1 MTQTARRDQM
11 ARAGS
16 WLTEGLRRLGRPVRQ
31 TRSAQIGRV
40 LFFVV
45 AVALAALCL
54 VVVAVSAL
62 AADPPAGSAWLGA
75 LALLGSAIVAEAFPV
90 PIEGVSAGRTSLATV
105 FIVGAAVIY
114 DWRLAVL
121 IGFLTMTAIEL
132 GRRRAPVRVAFNTGL
147 YTLAAGAAGA
157 TAAAMP
163 GGGLL
168 LRCVA
173 ALVTSS
179 AFYLVNIGLLGTLIA
194 RLESKPLLNTLTG
207 SLFSTTLPFAIMA
220 SLTVMLV
227 ALWDRSPYL
236 AIALVGPLVS
246 IALYQRRQHDAL
258 DRLREL
264 DRLKD
269 EFIAVTSHELRTP
282 LASVY
287 GAAMTLQRQE
297 LDPEQRESMLGVIYR
312 ESTRLARLVDQV
324 LWASRLESGGVT
336 TRIESC
342 DPVELVE
349 EVVEAERTHMPAGLS
364 LTVAAD
370 EPAPRVAADGE
381 KVKQVLMNLI
391 DNAVKYSAGS
401 SGIEVSLRAAND
413 LVRFSVR
420 DDGLGIPLVEQQR
433 IFDKFHRLD
442 PNMTRGV
449 GGTGLGLY
457 ICKELVDQMNG
468 RIWVTSRE
476 GEGSTFAFE
485 LPIAQTQR

>member
-324 LWASRLESGGVT
+324 LWASRLESGRVT
-336 TRIESC
+336 TKIESC

-370 EPAPRVAADGE
+370 APAPRVAADGE

>member
-1 MTQTARRDQM
+1 MAQTVRTHWV

-16 WLTEGLRRLGRPVRQ
+16 WLTEGFRHPLQAVRRPA
-31 TRSAQIGRV
+31 SPEIGRV
-40 LFFVV
+40 LVLVV
-45 AVALAALCL
+45 GVALAALVL
-54 VVVAVSAL
+54 VAIAVSAL
-62 AADPPAGSAWLGA
+62 AADPPTASESLGA

-121 IGFLTMTAIEL
+121 TGFLAMTTIEL
-132 GRRRAPVRVAFNTGL
+132 GRRRAPIRVAFNTGV

-157 TAAAMP
+157 TAAALP

-168 LRCVA
+168 VRCLT
-173 ALVTSS
+173 ALITTS

-194 RLESKPLLNTLTG
+194 RFESKPLLHTLTG
-207 SLFSTTLPFAIMA
+207 SLFSTTVPFAIMA
-220 SLTVMLV
+220 SLTVILV
-227 ALWDRSPYL
+227 ALWDRSPFL
-236 AIALVGPLVS
+236 AVALVGPLVS
-246 IALYQRRQHDAL
+246 IALYQRRQHGTL

-269 EFIAVTSHELRTP
+269 EFIAITSHELRTP

-312 ESTRLARLVDQV
+312 ESARLARLVDQV
-324 LWASRLESGGVT
+324 LWASRLESGRVT
-336 TRIESC
+336 TTIESC
-342 DPVELVE
+342 DPVELVA
-349 EVVEAERTHMPAGLS
+349 EVVEAEQTHMPAGLS

-370 EPAPRVAADGE
+370 GSAPRIAADGE
-381 KVKQVLMNLI
+381 KVKQVLTNLI
-391 DNAVKYSAGS
+391 DNAVKYSTEGG
-401 SGIEVSLRAAND
+401 GIEVSLQAAND

-457 ICKELVDQMNG
+457 ICRELVDQMNG

-485 LPIAQTQR
+485 LPVAQAQL

>member
-1 MTQTARRDQM
+1 
-11 ARAGS
+11 
-16 WLTEGLRRLGRPVRQ
+16 
-31 TRSAQIGRV
+31 
-40 LFFVV
+40 
-45 AVALAALCL
+45 VALIAVGL
-54 VVVAVSAL
+54 VAVAVSAL
-62 AADPPAGSAWLGA
+62 AADPPTASESLGA

-121 IGFLTMTAIEL
+121 IGFLTMTTIEL
-132 GRRRAPVRVAFNTGL
+132 GRRRAPIRVAFNTGV

-157 TAAAMP
+157 TMAALP

-168 LRCVA
+168 VRCLS

-179 AFYLVNIGLLGTLIA
+179 AFYVVNIGLLGTLIA
-194 RLESKPLLNTLTG
+194 RFESKPLLHTLTG
-207 SLFSTTLPFAIMA
+207 SLFSTTVPFAIMA
-220 SLTVMLV
+220 SLTVILV
-227 ALWDRSPYL
+227 ALWDRSPFL
-236 AIALVGPLVS
+236 AVALVGPLVS
-246 IALYQRRQHDAL
+246 IALYQRRQHGTL

-312 ESTRLARLVDQV
+312 ESARLARLVDQV
-324 LWASRLESGGVT
+324 LWASRLESGRVT
-336 TRIESC
+336 TTIESC

-349 EVVEAERTHMPAGLS
+349 EVVEAEQTHMPTGLS
-364 LTVAAD
+364 LTIAAD

-381 KVKQVLMNLI
+381 KVKQVLTNLI
-391 DNAVKYSAGS
+391 DNAVKYSTEGG
-401 SGIEVSLRAAND
+401 GIEVSLQAAND

-457 ICKELVDQMNG
+457 ICRELVDQMNG

-485 LPIAQTQR
+485 LPVAQAQP

>member
-1 MTQTARRDQM
+1 
-11 ARAGS
+11 
-16 WLTEGLRRLGRPVRQ
+16 
-31 TRSAQIGRV
+31 V
-40 LFFVV
+40 LLFVI
-45 AVALAALCL
+45 AVALTAVFL
-54 VVVAVSAL
+54 VAVAVSAL
-62 AADPPAGSAWLGA
+62 AADPPTASESLGA

-114 DWRLAVL
+114 DWRLGVL
-121 IGFLTMTAIEL
+121 IGFLTMTTIEL
-132 GRRRAPVRVAFNTGL
+132 GRRRAPIRVAFNTGV

-157 TAAAMP
+157 TAAALP

-168 LRCVA
+168 VRCLT
-173 ALVTSS
+173 ALVTTS

-194 RLESKPLLNTLTG
+194 RFESKPLLHTLTG
-207 SLFSTTLPFAIMA
+207 SLFSTTVPFAIMA
-220 SLTVMLV
+220 SLTVILV
-227 ALWDRSPYL
+227 ALWDRSPFL
-236 AIALVGPLVS
+236 AVALVGPLVS
-246 IALYQRRQHDAL
+246 IALYQRRQHGTL

-269 EFIAVTSHELRTP
+269 EFIAITSHELRTP

-312 ESTRLARLVDQV
+312 ESARLARLVDQV
-324 LWASRLESGGVT
+324 LWASRLESGRVT
-336 TRIESC
+336 TTIESC

-349 EVVEAERTHMPAGLS
+349 EVVEAEQTHMPAGLS

-381 KVKQVLMNLI
+381 KVKQVLTNLI
-391 DNAVKYSAGS
+391 DNAVKYSTEGG
-401 SGIEVSLRAAND
+401 GIEVSLQAANG

-457 ICKELVDQMNG
+457 ICRELVDQMNG

-485 LPIAQTQR
+485 LPVAQAQL